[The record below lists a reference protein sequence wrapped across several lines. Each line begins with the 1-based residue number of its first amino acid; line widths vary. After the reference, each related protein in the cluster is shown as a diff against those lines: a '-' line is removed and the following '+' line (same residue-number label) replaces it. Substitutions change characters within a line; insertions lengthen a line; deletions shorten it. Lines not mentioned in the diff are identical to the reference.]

1 MNSAGKINEWVLDLV
16 FPSRCI
22 GCDRVGEPYVCDHCL
37 VGVPINKN
45 FRCIDCGLKTNL
57 GITCLNCSE
66 GNSVDQLRVVAD
78 YDNWLV
84 KKAIQ
89 CLKYSF
95 IQELANPLS
104 SLADEYIKWLSGE
117 RNYQIFTDDT
127 IITAVPLSRKRNNWR
142 GFNQSELIAKN
153 IADRFLINCDFK
165 LLARTGLVR
174 PQVEIENR
182 EKRIRNIQDTI
193 SLNDNISV
201 TGHRVIVV
209 DDVSTTGTTLNACAR
224 ALKGGGAKEVIGLVI
239 ARG

>member
-1 MNSAGKINEWVLDLV
+1 MNLLSKINEWVLDLV

-22 GCDRVGEPYVCDHCL
+22 GCGRIGESYVCNHCL

-57 GITCLNCSE
+57 GITCLSCSE
-66 GNSVDQLRVVAD
+66 DNSIDQLLVVAD

-89 CLKYSF
+89 CLKYNF

-104 SLADEYIKWLSGE
+104 SLADKYIKWLSGE
-117 RNYQIFTDDT
+117 RDYQIFTDDT

-153 IADRFLINCDFK
+153 IAGRFLINSDFK
-165 LLARTGLVR
+165 LLVRAGLIK

-182 EKRIRNIQDTI
+182 EKRIRNIQNTI
-193 SLNDNISV
+193 SLNDNVSV
-201 TGHRVIVV
+201 AGRRIIVV

-224 ALKGGGAKEVIGLVI
+224 VLKSSGAKEVIGLVI